1 MANGAPPILKF
12 HRPQTRLLAC
22 CGLSLSLA
30 LTASPV
36 RADLFGVSVEKQ
48 KKMGQQAAADI
59 EKNSPIVSGPVE
71 AWVQRVGAKLAA
83 VSDPEFQ
90 YSFHVVDSPEI
101 NAFCLPGG
109 HVYVYTGLRKVVNT
123 DDELAGIL
131 AHEIT
136 HAEKQHYAKQYKKNS
151 TRGAILGVGSLL
163 LGVPA
168 LGQSLLSMADFAL
181 TQKYSRQDESEADL
195 VGVARMQRAG
205 YDPHGMI
212 NVLQRLS
219 EEEDGND
226 LDRWLSDHPE
236 GKKRVQAVKKLLG
249 EAQ

>member
-1 MANGAPPILKF
+1 
-12 HRPQTRLLAC
+12 
-22 CGLSLSLA
+22 
-30 LTASPV
+30 
-36 RADLFGVSVEKQ
+36 
-48 KKMGQQAAADI
+48 
-59 EKNSPIVSGPVE
+59 VE